1 MFVVLFDRA
10 VRWTYLYNV
19 TDTICTC
26 ISYATRRIVSPHDKR
41 IHTSPV
47 LPRTRLLTIV
57 SDNRRVGHRN
67 SASSNL
73 RSSASLY
80 SLTLSLSLS
89 LSLSLCF
96 AQHIDTVKLL
106 ALNNTHAL
114 ATHEET
120 HERSASAGERA
131 LIEKRRREEKRGML

>member
-89 LSLSLCF
+89 LSPFASHSTSTPSSCSLSTTL
-96 AQHIDTVKLL
+96 
-106 ALNNTHAL
+106 THL
-114 ATHEET
+114 PHT
-120 HERSASAGERA
+120 R
-131 LIEKRRREEKRGML
+131 KRMREVRQQVNAR